1 MSRDVQETLYS
12 DAADGDL
19 HLLEVVRRK
28 ALWALAHLIPGDP
41 RADAVIQVLADIEHQ
56 EHSLPTYRQ
65 ALGADEV
72 LNLVPSEPH
81 PIGKAIVR
89 DENIPQPWRER
100 FECASRGSTRVAEG
114 AYLHDWLKFLSKW
127 QQEMTHLERHRAA
140 CDRKG

>member
-1 MSRDVQETLYS
+1 MSQDREDTLYS
-12 DAADGDL
+12 SAADDDL
-19 HLLEVVRRK
+19 HLLEVARRK

-41 RADAVIQVLADIEHQ
+41 RADAVIQVLDDIEYQ
-56 EHSLPTYRQ
+56 EQSLSIYRQ

-81 PIGKAIVR
+81 PIGIAIVR

-114 AYLHDWLKFLSKW
+114 AYLGNWQKFVSEWKA
-127 QQEMTHLERHRAA
+127 EMAHVERHRNAQQA
-140 CDRKG
+140 